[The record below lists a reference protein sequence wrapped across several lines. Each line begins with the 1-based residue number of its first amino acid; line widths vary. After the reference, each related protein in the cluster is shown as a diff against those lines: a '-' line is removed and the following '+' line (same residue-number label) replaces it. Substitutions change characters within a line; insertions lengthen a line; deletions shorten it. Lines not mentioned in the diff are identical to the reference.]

1 MSGEGISIS
10 VTEIKKGSAVAVTT
24 GTVIV
29 DAKDLTSVSP
39 LQLVVSDP
47 DNFVALSVFDQELM
61 SALELTRPLGVSVV
75 RSTYGYGEV
84 GYAGYK
90 FTFTTLQQFLD
101 EPKLNFSGTSSLSG
115 TNSSV
120 EILSIKNG
128 TNGNVQ
134 TLRVSGAGNTGDPSG
149 EFFLE
154 FGGVE
159 SENID
164 VSALIATPTL
174 LATKMKTTQERIGRV

>member
-1 MSGEGISIS
+1 MRITREVEEIGYAPFTKWYVTFTNYVGNAPMINCNNNTLSGEGISIS

-90 FTFTTLQQFLD
+90 FTFTTL
-101 EPKLNFSGTSSLSG
+101 P
-115 TNSSV
+115 
-120 EILSIKNG
+120 
-128 TNGNVQ
+128 
-134 TLRVSGAGNTGDPSG
+134 
-149 EFFLE
+149 
-154 FGGVE
+154 
-159 SENID
+159 
-164 VSALIATPTL
+164 
-174 LATKMKTTQERIGRV
+174 